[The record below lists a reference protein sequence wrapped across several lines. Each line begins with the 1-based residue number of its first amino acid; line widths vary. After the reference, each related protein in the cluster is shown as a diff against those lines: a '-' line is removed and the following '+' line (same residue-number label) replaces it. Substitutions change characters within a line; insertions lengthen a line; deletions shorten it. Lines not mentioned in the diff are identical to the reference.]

1 MKADLGIIGLGV
13 MGTSLARNLSRNDF
27 RLSLFNRYLKGSE
40 EQVAQQ
46 KIEKYKELK
55 NATPFED
62 MESFVASLSKP
73 KRVLLT
79 LTAGSAVDGVIE
91 QLIPFLKPGDLIIDG
106 GNSHYTDTER
116 RLKEIESRGMYF
128 LGLGISGGEAGALH
142 GPSLMPGGSKAA
154 YDLSRD
160 FLMSMAAI
168 TPNSEKTCT
177 YVGNGGAGHFVKM
190 VHNAIE
196 YIEMQCIAEHF
207 EMMNK
212 AMNMSY
218 KTIADVFEQWNEEF
232 ESFLLEITVKI
243 LRTTD
248 GKTHLLDRILD
259 KASFNQTGSWTLI
272 TAIQNDHASSL
283 VASALFSRYTSN
295 QWEDRVRLS
304 QYKQKK
310 VNDLSLDTLQ
320 LKAAYRFSRIINHFQ
335 NFHLIASYSK
345 SAQWHIDLS
354 KLCTLWTAGCI
365 IKSKLLS
372 QLSPVLKENCA
383 PFFNRE
389 YFDQLNEDR
398 EAIATVVASIAPTEI
413 PLPCTSEALTYFKQ
427 MTQKNSSAN
436 MIQAQRD
443 FFGSHGFEV
452 VGGLSGALHHHQWD
466 R

>member
-55 NATPFED
+55 NATPFEE

-196 YIEMQCIAEHF
+196 
-207 EMMNK
+207 
-212 AMNMSY
+212 
-218 KTIADVFEQWNEEF
+218 
-232 ESFLLEITVKI
+232 
-243 LRTTD
+243 
-248 GKTHLLDRILD
+248 
-259 KASFNQTGSWTLI
+259 
-272 TAIQNDHASSL
+272 
-283 VASALFSRYTSN
+283 
-295 QWEDRVRLS
+295 
-304 QYKQKK
+304 
-310 VNDLSLDTLQ
+310 
-320 LKAAYRFSRIINHFQ
+320 
-335 NFHLIASYSK
+335 
-345 SAQWHIDLS
+345 
-354 KLCTLWTAGCI
+354 
-365 IKSKLLS
+365 
-372 QLSPVLKENCA
+372 
-383 PFFNRE
+383 
-389 YFDQLNEDR
+389 
-398 EAIATVVASIAPTEI
+398 
-413 PLPCTSEALTYFKQ
+413 
-427 MTQKNSSAN
+427 
-436 MIQAQRD
+436 
-443 FFGSHGFEV
+443 
-452 VGGLSGALHHHQWD
+452 
-466 R
+466 